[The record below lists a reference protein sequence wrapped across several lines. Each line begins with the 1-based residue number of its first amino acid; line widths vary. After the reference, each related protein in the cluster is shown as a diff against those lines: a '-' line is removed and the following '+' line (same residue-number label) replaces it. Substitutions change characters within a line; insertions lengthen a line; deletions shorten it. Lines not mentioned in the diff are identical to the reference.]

1 MSYSYVKTVFPD
13 FKYSNVY
20 DVDLYKNISS
30 TPKQEIQPINQ
41 NTINQNSINQNS
53 IVQPSFLLETFNN
66 NEHFQEI
73 NTLQKDFNT
82 LNEPQSNT
90 KYYLKP
96 SVISDVSVRETEKFD
111 NESGHGELKHI
122 LQCDECKN
130 ILMKQFGIES
140 NRIRNEEILELL
152 SFLIFGVLMLLLID
166 SLKN

>member
-13 FKYSNVY
+13 FKYSSVY

-30 TPKQEIQPINQ
+30 TPPKQETSHIQPINQ
-41 NTINQNSINQNS
+41 NAIE
-53 IVQPSFLLETFNN
+53 QPSFLLETFNN
-66 NEHFQEI
+66 NDHFQEV
-73 NTLQKDFNT
+73 NTHN
-82 LNEPQSNT
+82 LNEAQNNT
-90 KYYLKP
+90 VYYNKP
-96 SVISDVSVRETEKFD
+96 SVISNVSVRTTENFD
-111 NESGHGELKHI
+111 NKSGHEELKHI

-152 SFLIFGVLMLLLID
+152 SFIIFGVLMLLLID